1 MAGEVSIAR
10 ERRANPINST
20 GRAMKV
26 PKGRRLNYDDDIVTV
41 YDEKGKKVS
50 EGMWDYS
57 PYNNDETYE
66 TMKWDDTAKNY
77 KLAHG
82 YRMVVKNRPNGCPTR
97 AHPQGR
103 RKYGKPSYR
112 VVV

>member
-1 MAGEVSIAR
+1 MAKEITTAR
-10 ERRANPINST
+10 ERTANGLRSQNAIKERTRTRAAKI
-20 GRAMKV
+20 
-26 PKGRRLNYDDDIVTV
+26 PKGKKLNYDDDIVTV

-57 PYNNDETYE
+57 PYNNDDTYD

-82 YRMVVKNRPNGCPTR
+82 YRMVVK
-97 AHPQGR
+97 
-103 RKYGKPSYR
+103 K
-112 VVV
+112 